1 MCFRALTFAAL
12 VLTFDFRHCPGTC
25 VGDACMCILPNART
39 GALTSTRTRALTRKH
54 TRKYTHTHT
63 ARLFQEAADKGDDW
77 GLNNLG
83 SMLLNGQ
90 GGLCVCMRACV
101 CVCVCVCVFVHVSP
115 SQSCTAK

>member
-1 MCFRALTFAAL
+1 
-12 VLTFDFRHCPGTC
+12 
-25 VGDACMCILPNART
+25 MCILPTART

-54 TRKYTHTHT
+54 TRKHTNTHTHTHTHT

-101 CVCVCVCVFVHVSP
+101 CVCV
-115 SQSCTAK
+115 